1 MTTQEQHEREQRA
14 QAIQATIHSLNL
26 ERHTQ

>member
-1 MTTQEQHEREQRA
+1 MTTQEQYEPEQRA
-14 QAIQATIHSLNL
+14 QAIQATIQSLSL